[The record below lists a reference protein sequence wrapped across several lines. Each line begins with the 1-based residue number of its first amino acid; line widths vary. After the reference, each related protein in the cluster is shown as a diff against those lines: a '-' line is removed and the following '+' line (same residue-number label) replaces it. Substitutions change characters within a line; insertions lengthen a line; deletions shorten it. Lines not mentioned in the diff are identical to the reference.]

1 MAGSLRFGGMG
12 AGIAAIRSI
21 ISLKNSDIAV
31 RLTSIKLAGFK
42 SFVDPTHFQV
52 PGQLVGVVGPN
63 GCGKSNII
71 DAVRWVLGESR
82 ASELRG
88 ESMQDVIFNGST
100 ARKPGSRASVEL
112 VFDNADGRAAGQWGQ
127 YAEIAVKRVL
137 TRDGTSS
144 YYINNLPARR
154 RDIQDIFLG
163 TGLGPRAYAIIG
175 QGMIARIIEAK
186 PEELR
191 VFLEEAAGVS
201 KYKERRRE
209 TENRLHDT
217 RENLTRVEDIV
228 RELGANLEKLEA
240 QAVVAT
246 KFKELQ
252 ADGEEKQRLLWLLR
266 KNEATA
272 EQARQE
278 RAIGEAQLALEAQ
291 TARLREVEA
300 DLETLRVA
308 HYAASDA
315 MQGAQ
320 GGLYEANAE
329 VSRLEAEI
337 KFIIESRNRVQSQ
350 IAALTAQ
357 REQWQAQAEKARGD
371 LEDAETQLAIAEEKA
386 ALTEDDAA
394 AKQDALPALETRWR
408 DAQSQL
414 NDERASIARTE
425 QALKLEA
432 AHQRNADQQLQQLQ
446 QRHERLKAEA
456 GGLDAPDEA
465 QLEEQRM
472 QLAEQEAIVA
482 EAQERLAD
490 AQEALPALDAAR
502 RTAQERVQAESA
514 QIHQLEA
521 RQLALRQLQD
531 NVQTEGKIQPW
542 LDKHELGA
550 LPRLWKKLHVEA
562 GWETALESILRERLA
577 ALEVSNLD
585 WVKAFASD
593 APPAKL
599 AFYAPPAAAVPRE
612 TPVGFT
618 PLLSL
623 VRIDDA
629 GLRAVL
635 TDWLGNVYIAD
646 DLTQALATRSQLPEG
661 GALVVKAGHVVT
673 RVGVQLYAAD
683 SEQAGMLARQQEIE
697 NLVRQVRAQTL
708 LADEAKTAAIRTEAA
723 HTQASQTLADAR
735 SQLERATQRVHALQ
749 MEVLKLTQAHERYTQ
764 RSTQIREELAEI
776 GAQIE
781 EQRAQRAE
789 SEENFERYDGE
800 LAELQARFEDNQLA
814 FEALDEALGDA
825 RAAARDLERAA
836 ADARF
841 AARNMASRIEELKR
855 SIQVAHDQSERVAVS
870 LEDARAELETINEQT
885 AHTGLQ
891 DALEVRAA
899 KEAALGAAR
908 AELDDLT
915 TKLRQADETRLA
927 AERSLQPL
935 RDRITELQLKEQAAR
950 IAGEQFIEQLT
961 EAGVDEARLQEKL
974 TPDMKP
980 SYLQGEVTRINNAI
994 NALGP
999 VNMAALDEL
1008 AAASERKTFLDAQ
1021 SADLTRAI
1029 ETLEDAIRKI
1039 DQETRTLLQGTFE
1052 EVNRHFGELFP
1063 RLFGGGQAKLIMTG
1077 DEILD
1082 AGVQVMA
1089 QPPGKKNSTIHLLSG
1104 GEKALTATALVFAMF
1119 QLNPAPFCLLD
1130 EVDAPLDDANTERF
1144 ANLVRAM
1151 SDKTQFL
1158 FISHNKIAMEMAQQ
1172 LIGVTMQEQGVS
1184 RIVAVDMETAAG
1196 FAQNT
1201 A

>member
-1 MAGSLRFGGMG
+1 M
-12 AGIAAIRSI
+12 
-21 ISLKNSDIAV
+21 

-228 RELGANLEKLEA
+228 RELSSNLEKLEG

-246 KFKELQ
+246 KYRELQ
-252 ADGEEKQRLLWLLR
+252 AEGEEKQRLLWLLR
-266 KNEATA
+266 KNEAA
-272 EQARQE
+272 GEQQRQQRAIEQAQIDLE
-278 RAIGEAQLALEAQ
+278 RHTAQ
-291 TARLREVEA
+291 LREVEA
-300 DLETLRVA
+300 QLETLRVA
-308 HYAASDA
+308 HYSASDA

-320 GGLYEANAE
+320 GALYEANAE

-337 KFIIESRNRVQSQ
+337 KFIVESRNRVQAQ

-357 REQWQAQAEKARGD
+357 REQWQVQAQKAQD
-371 LEDAETQLAIAEEKA
+371 DIEDAEEQLAIAEEKA
-386 ALTEDDAA
+386 ALAEEDAA
-394 AKQDALPALETRWR
+394 AKQEALPALENRWR
-408 DAQSQL
+408 DAQAQL
-414 NDERASIARTE
+414 NDERAGIARTE
-425 QALKLEA
+425 QAIKLEA
-432 AHQRNADQQLQQLQ
+432 AHQRNADQMLQQLQ
-446 QRHERLKAEA
+446 QRHERLKSEE

-465 QLEEQRM
+465 QLEELRM
-472 QLAEQEAIVA
+472 QLAEQEEVLH
-482 EAQERLAD
+482 EAQARLAD
-490 AQEALPALDAAR
+490 AQETVPRLDAER
-502 RTAQERVQAESA
+502 RAAHERVQAENA
-514 QIHQLEA
+514 QIHQFEA
-521 RQLALRQLQD
+521 RLAALKQLQE

-542 LDKHELGA
+542 LERHELGA

-562 GWETALESILRERLA
+562 GWETALESVLRERLA

-599 AFYAPPAAAVPRE
+599 AFYSPPAAGQASAAAA
-612 TPVGFT
+612 GLT

-635 TDWLGNVYIAD
+635 TEWLGSTYVAN
-646 DLTQALATRSQLPEG
+646 DLAEALAQRAQLPG
-661 GALVVKAGHVVT
+661 SGAFVVKAGHTVT

-683 SEQAGMLARQQEIE
+683 TEQAGMLARQQEIE
-697 NLVRQVRAQTL
+697 NLERQVRAQTL
-708 LADEAKTAAIRTEAA
+708 LADDARTAVVRAEAA
-723 HTQASQTLADAR
+723 HTQAAQVLTDVRQQA
-735 SQLERATQRVHALQ
+735 ERATQRVHALQ
-749 MEVLKLTQAHERYTQ
+749 MDVLKLTQAHERYTA
-764 RSTQIREELAEI
+764 RSTQIREELDEI
-776 GAQIE
+776 RTQIE
-781 EQRAQRAE
+781 EQRAVRAE
-789 SEENFERYDGE
+789 SEANFERHDVE

-814 FEALDEALGDA
+814 FESLDEELGAA
-825 RAAARDLERAA
+825 RNEARDLERAA

-841 AARNMASRIEELKR
+841 AARNMANRIEELKR
-855 SIQVAHDQSERVAVS
+855 NIQVAHDQSERVAAS

-891 DALEVRAA
+891 DALEIRAQKEDTVR
-899 KEAALGAAR
+899 AAR
-908 AELDDLT
+908 AELDDLSA
-915 TKLRQADETRLA
+915 KLRAADETRLA
-927 AERSLQPL
+927 AERALQPL

-950 IAGEQFIEQLT
+950 LNGEQFVEQLQA
-961 EAGVDEARLQEKL
+961 AGVDEAALQEKL
-974 TPDMKP
+974 TADMKP

-994 NALGP
+994 TALGP
-999 VNMAALDEL
+999 VNRAALDEL
-1008 AAASERKTFLDAQ
+1008 AAAKERKTFLDAQ
-1021 SADLTRAI
+1021 SADLTSAI

-1039 DQETRTLLQGTFE
+1039 DQETRTLLQGTFD

-1201 A
+1201 V

>member
-1 MAGSLRFGGMG
+1 M
-12 AGIAAIRSI
+12 
-21 ISLKNSDIAV
+21 

-228 RELGANLEKLEA
+228 RELSTNLDKLEG

-246 KFKELQ
+246 KYRELQ
-252 ADGEEKQRLLWLLR
+252 ADGEEKQRMLWLLR
-266 KNEATA
+266 KNEAA
-272 EQARQE
+272 GEQQRQQRAIEQAQIDLE
-278 RAIGEAQLALEAQ
+278 RHTAQ
-291 TARLREVEA
+291 LREVEA
-300 DLETLRVA
+300 QLETLRVA
-308 HYAASDA
+308 HYSASDA

-320 GGLYEANAE
+320 GSLYEANAE

-337 KFIIESRNRVQSQ
+337 KFIVESRNRVQAQ

-357 REQWQAQAEKARGD
+357 REQWQVQAQKAQD
-371 LEDAETQLAIAEEKA
+371 DIEDAEEQLAMGEEKAAIAEEEA
-386 ALTEDDAA
+386 T
-394 AKQDALPALETRWR
+394 AKQEALPALENRWR
-408 DAQSQL
+408 DAQAQL
-414 NDERASIARTE
+414 NDERAGIARTE

-432 AHQRNADQQLQQLQ
+432 AHQRNADQMLQQLQ
-446 QRHERLKAEA
+446 QRHERLKSEE

-465 QLEEQRM
+465 QLEELRM
-472 QLAEQEAIVA
+472 QLAEQEEILRD
-482 EAQERLAD
+482 AQDRLSD
-490 AQEALPALDAAR
+490 AQETVPRLDAER
-502 RTAQERVQAESA
+502 RAAHDRVQAENA
-514 QIHQLEA
+514 QIHQFEA
-521 RQLALRQLQD
+521 RLAALKQLQE

-542 LDKHELGA
+542 LERHELGA

-562 GWETALESILRERLA
+562 GWETALEAVLRERLA

-599 AFYAPPAAAVPRE
+599 AFYAPPLAGQTASAPA
-612 TPVGFT
+612 GLT

-635 TDWLGNVYIAD
+635 NEWLGTTFVAN
-646 DLTQALATRSQLPEG
+646 DLAEALAQRAQLPEG
-661 GALVVKAGHVVT
+661 GAFVVKAGHSVS

-683 SEQAGMLARQQEIE
+683 TEQAGMLARQQEIE
-697 NLVRQVRAQTL
+697 NLTRQVRAQAL
-708 LADEAKTAAIRTEAA
+708 LADEARSAVVRAEAA
-723 HTQASQTLADAR
+723 HTQAAQVLGEARQQAD
-735 SQLERATQRVHALQ
+735 RATQRVHALQ
-749 MEVLKLTQAHERYTQ
+749 MDVLKLTQAHERYTA
-764 RSTQIREELAEI
+764 RSTQIREELDEI
-776 GAQIE
+776 RAQIE
-781 EQRAQRAE
+781 EQRALRAE
-789 SEENFERYDGE
+789 SETNFERHDGE

-814 FEALDEALGDA
+814 FEALDEELGAA
-825 RAAARDLERAA
+825 RNAARDLERAA
-836 ADARF
+836 GDARF
-841 AARNMASRIEELKR
+841 AARNMAARIEELR
-855 SIQVAHDQSERVAVS
+855 RNIQIAHDQSERVAGS

-891 DALEVRAA
+891 DALEIRAE
-899 KEAALGAAR
+899 KEELLRNAR
-908 AELDDLT
+908 AELDDLSA
-915 TKLRQADETRLA
+915 KLRAADETRLA
-927 AERSLQPL
+927 AERALQPL

-950 IAGEQFIEQLT
+950 LNGEQFVEQLQA
-961 EAGVDEARLQEKL
+961 AGVDEAALQEKL
-974 TPDMKP
+974 TPDLKP

-994 NALGP
+994 TALGP

-1008 AAASERKTFLDAQ
+1008 AAAKERKTFLDAQ
-1021 SADLTRAI
+1021 SADLTSAI

-1039 DQETRTLLQGTFE
+1039 DQETRTLLQGTFD
-1052 EVNRHFGELFP
+1052 EVNKHFGDLFP

-1201 A
+1201 V